1 MKNNKVWKILL
12 CCNLL
17 ILIPS
22 LLYELA
28 RCSIIN
34 AMNFFAISS
43 ITGSWFGINMIYGM
57 FFSIPTMIII
67 CISTLIIIKKE
78 HKKGNIIKQNLF
90 IWLILWVLNVIAIL
104 CSFDLG
110 MFIARQ

>member
-17 ILIPS
+17 ILLPS
-22 LLYELA
+22 ILYELA

-34 AMNFFAISS
+34 AMKFFEISS

-90 IWLILWVLNVIAIL
+90 IWLILWGLNIIAIL